1 MNRFIEETDFKKQEF
16 NFFINGKEF
25 EAKANYTI
33 TTRGD
38 HPSLDYEGD
47 SETEIEAL
55 DVYEAMTYSDDLD
68 EYVSIPVT
76 GEIEGKVKIEIEKH
90 HKL

>member
-1 MNRFIEETDFKKQEF
+1 MQRFIEETDFKAQEF
-16 NFFINGKEF
+16 NFFINGREY

-33 TTRGD
+33 TTRGE
-38 HPSLDYEGD
+38 HPSWDYEGD

-55 DVYEAMTYSDDLD
+55 DVYDAMTYSDDLD
-68 EYVSIPVT
+68 EWISVSVSN
-76 GEIEGKVKIEIEKH
+76 EIEEQVIVEIEKH